1 MSPPAP
7 PASYPEARGAWLDEA
22 FDETGAVRPLYRPLL
37 EAVGDAD
44 LTARAATIAAA
55 LAERGVAFGGDDGW
69 PFTVDQ
75 VPRLIEAAEWAQV
88 EAGLQRR
95 ALTLERFVADV
106 HGERRCFADGV
117 LPEGT
122 LDGCPFSEPD
132 LVGLP
137 DPPSARIA
145 VAGMDLVRDGQGRLL
160 VLEDNCRT
168 PSGLAYAMAARDAV
182 RKIHGDALAVR
193 DFRAELQAGLR
204 EALAA
209 AMPPGAPD
217 GAETVL
223 LSDGPGNTAWWEHGT
238 LAELAG
244 VDLLVTGD
252 VRLDGDILRRR
263 DTGAP
268 IGVAY
273 RRTDIDRLR
282 TDDGAPTALGTLMN
296 RPLQAG
302 TLALLN
308 AFGTGVADDKRV
320 HAHVDD
326 LTRYY
331 LGEEPLIRSV
341 PTLDLADPSAMEEAL
356 DRAAELVL
364 KPRDG
369 HGGHGVV
376 IGPAATPGELAA
388 VRAAVRREPA
398 GWIAQEVVALSTHP
412 TVVDGALAP
421 RHVDLRP
428 FALATGPREWRVLPG
443 GLTRVALADGEMV
456 VNSSRGGG
464 GKDTWVLT

>member
-1 MSPPAP
+1 MSAVPPY
-7 PASYPEARGAWLDEA
+7 PALGGPWLDEA
-22 FDETGAVRPLYRPLL
+22 YASGGAPRPLYGSLL
-37 EAVGDAD
+37 GSLAGRD
-44 LTARAATIAAA
+44 LRGLAASVTDH
-55 LAERGVAFGGDDGW
+55 LASHGVAFGGDDGW
-69 PFTVDQ
+69 PFVVDP
-75 VPRLIEAAEWAQV
+75 VPRLIAADEWARV
-88 EAGLQRR
+88 DAGLQLR
-95 ALTLERFVADV
+95 AAALEAFVADV
-106 HGERRCFADGV
+106 QGERRAFADGV
-117 LPEGT
+117 LPDDT
-122 LDGCPFSEPD
+122 LDGCPFVEPD
-132 LVGLP
+132 LVGLA

-145 VAGMDLVRDGQGRLL
+145 IAGMDLVRDAAGELL

-168 PSGLAYAMAARDAV
+168 PSGMAYALAARAAVVDALG
-182 RKIHGDALAVR
+182 GDAADGVR
-193 DFRAELQAGLR
+193 DLQAELADTLR
-204 EALAA
+204 AALAA
-209 AMPPGAPD
+209 ALPPGAPD

-223 LSDGPGNTAWWEHGT
+223 LSDGPGNTAWYEHQV
-238 LAELAG
+238 LATLAG
-244 VDLLVTGD
+244 VDLLLTADLRRDGD
-252 VRLDGDILRRR
+252 VLRRA
-263 DTGAP
+263 DTGTP

-273 RRTDIDRLR
+273 RRTDIDRIR
-282 TDDGAPTALGTLMN
+282 DDDGALTPLGEVLL

-308 AFGTGVADDKRV
+308 GFGTGVADDKRV

-331 LGEEPLIRSV
+331 LGREPLIRSV
-341 PTLDLADPSAMEEAL
+341 PTLDLAEPLARDEAL

-376 IGPAATPGELAA
+376 IGPAASAAELDA
-388 VRAAVRREPA
+388 VRAEVRAAPA

-412 TVVDGALAP
+412 TVIDGALAP

-428 FALATGPREWRVLPG
+428 FALAVGPRSWRVLPG
-443 GLTRVALADGEMV
+443 GLTRVALAEGEMV

>member
-1 MSPPAP
+1 MRSHP
-7 PASYPEARGAWLDEA
+7 SYRPQDGPSLDEA
-22 FDETGAVRPLYRPLL
+22 FAPDGAARPLYAALMGEL
-37 EAVGDAD
+37 EGVD
-44 LTARAATIAAA
+44 LAARAERVAAH
-55 LAERGVAFGGDDGW
+55 LRERGVAFGGDAGW
-69 PFTVDQ
+69 PFVVDQ
-75 VPRLIEAAEWAQV
+75 VPRLIEAAEWARV
-88 EAGLQRR
+88 DAGLQRR
-95 ALTLERFVADV
+95 AATLEAFVADV
-106 HGERRCFADGV
+106 HGPRACFSDGV
-117 LPEGT
+117 IPADA
-122 LDGCPFSEPD
+122 LDGCPFVEPD
-132 LVGLP
+132 LFGLP

-145 VAGMDLVRDGQGRLL
+145 VAGMDLVRDGRGELL

-168 PSGLAYAMAARDAV
+168 PSGLAYALAARHAV
-182 RKIHGDALAVR
+182 RQLHGDAIAIR
-193 DFRAELQAGLR
+193 DFGAELQDALR
-204 EALAA
+204 AALAA
-209 AMPPGAPD
+209 AMPPAAVD

-223 LSDGPGNTAWWEHGT
+223 LSDGPANTAWYEHNA
-238 LAELAG
+238 LAALAG
-244 VDLLVTGD
+244 VELLVTD
-252 VRLDGDILRRR
+252 QLRLDGNVLRRR

-282 TDDGAPTALGTLMN
+282 TDDGALTPLGELLV

-302 TLALLN
+302 TLSLLN
-308 AFGTGVADDKRV
+308 AFGTGVADDKRI

-331 LGEEPLIRSV
+331 LGEEPLVRSV
-341 PTLDLADPSAMEEAL
+341 PTLDLADPAALEEAL

-376 IGPAATPGELAA
+376 IGPAASAAELADVRA
-388 VRAAVRREPA
+388 EVRAAPA

-428 FALATGPREWRVLPG
+428 FALACGPREWRVLPG
-443 GLTRVALADGEMV
+443 GLTRVALAAGEMV

-464 GKDTWVLT
+464 GKDTWILT

>member
-1 MSPPAP
+1 MSSVPPYP
-7 PASYPEARGAWLDEA
+7 PLGGPWLDEA
-22 FDETGAVRPLYRPLL
+22 YAADGMPRALYESLL
-37 EAVGDAD
+37 SGLGGRD
-44 LTARAATIAAA
+44 LAA
-55 LAERGVAFGGDDGW
+55 LASGVTDHLASHGVAFGGSDGW
-69 PFTVDQ
+69 PFVVDP
-75 VPRLIEAAEWAQV
+75 VPRLIAAEEWAGV
-88 EAGLQRR
+88 EAGLQLR
-95 ALTLERFVADV
+95 AATLEAFVADV
-106 HGERRCFADGV
+106 EGERKAFADGV
-117 LPEGT
+117 LPADT
-122 LDGCPFSEPD
+122 LDGCPFVERD

-137 DPPSARIA
+137 DPPTARIA
-145 VAGMDLVRDGQGRLL
+145 VAGMDLVRDAAGELL

-168 PSGLAYAMAARDAV
+168 PSGMAYALAARSAVVDTLGADA
-182 RKIHGDALAVR
+182 GVR
-193 DFRAELQAGLR
+193 DLRAELAAALR
-204 EALAA
+204 AALAA
-209 AMPPGAPD
+209 AMPPSASAD
-217 GAETVL
+217 AETVL
-223 LSDGPGNTAWWEHGT
+223 LSDGPGNTAWYEHQV

-244 VDLLVTGD
+244 VDLLLTAD
-252 VRLDGDILRRR
+252 LRLDGDVLRRT

-282 TDDGAPTALGTLMN
+282 YDDGSPTPLGDLLIAPL
-296 RPLQAG
+296 RAG

-331 LGEEPLIRSV
+331 LGREPLIRSV
-341 PTLDLADPSAMEEAL
+341 PTLDLAEPTAREEAL

-376 IGPAATPGELAA
+376 IGPAASAEELDA
-388 VRAAVRREPA
+388 VRAEVRAAPA
-398 GWIAQEVVALSTHP
+398 GWIAQDVVALSTHP
-412 TVVDGALAP
+412 TVIDGQLVP

-428 FALATGPREWRVLPG
+428 FALATGRREWRVLPG